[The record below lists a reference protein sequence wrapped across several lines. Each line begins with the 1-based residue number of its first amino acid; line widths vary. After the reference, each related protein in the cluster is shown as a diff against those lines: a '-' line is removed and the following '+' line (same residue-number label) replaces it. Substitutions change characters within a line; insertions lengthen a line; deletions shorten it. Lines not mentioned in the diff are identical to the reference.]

1 MSERVSIL
9 FYSDYSISCKLL
21 RKEISQN
28 PVALKGLDKIRM
40 VNIDNPRTRL
50 LISRGKEFSVKVV
63 PTLIIDRGDVS
74 EVFQGKDK
82 IYQQVILLGNEQPP
96 EDDPDFD
103 ELPPLIADG
112 EYVEEKEVG
121 DEVFDTDGEFASKV
135 DGVKFSQSNH
145 VISQGVTDAKNKKLS
160 IMDIAKQMESSRQ
173 EIFPGA
179 ENMPFNRR

>member
-1 MSERVSIL
+1 MSERAIIML

-28 PVALKGLDKIRM
+28 PVAVQGLEKVRM
-40 VNIDNPRTRL
+40 VNIDNPKTRL

-63 PTLIIDRGDVS
+63 PTLIIDKGDVS

-82 IYQQVILLGNEQPP
+82 IYQQIILLGNQQPP
-96 EDDPDFD
+96 PEEDEVDFD
-103 ELPPLIADG
+103 EIPPLIADN
-112 EYVEEKEVG
+112 ENKEVG
-121 DEVFDTDGEFASKV
+121 DEVFDTDGEFASNI
-135 DGVKFSQSNH
+135 DGVKFSQNSH
-145 VISQGVTDAKNKKLS
+145 VISQGVSEAKNKTMS
-160 IMDIAKQMESSRQ
+160 IMDIAKQMESSRK